1 MLAQM
6 LGSRFLELLE
16 AKGVGCAS
24 TVRRALCLK
33 CHASQRSLARMWDG
47 QLPLRVKAA
56 VLLSWLLVFSLVMS
70 IRRTA
75 DALQEQTAQVTDQYA
90 EIRAWNGQNQSLLG
104 IQVDNFRNP
113 YFDEDA
119 SVMPPDQ
126 ALPIFHNLDS
136 DCPCGGAAQVLTQ
149 LLNVA
154 SQLYDTPSG
163 ASTLP
168 PKPTPGP
175 EPGPAP
181 PEPGPEPAASGSWA
195 PEPQPGPEPEP
206 EPPKPLP
213 TWSRCEFNSTKGQLP
228 PGGPPKSICPGC
240 NALGCTCPK
249 GACWPGKN
257 LTHTPDHT
265 CDCFAKLSFCEKG
278 TQPVYTPGEVCPSC
292 WPPENK
298 ACMCFAAIGFCE
310 AVPAP
315 APAPPHPKS
324 TPPPSPPPS
333 DIWSRGAGDRWSPG
347 VSLVIIG
354 LSCGVILAY
363 IVFRKTRGQC
373 DRPDPIQEHLN
384 DQIQQ
389 W

>member
-1 MLAQM
+1 MANRPVPVYPVSSVRSCHDRAGPAQGRRGAAGCWLLAGGWWCLAACGGLL
-6 LGSRFLELLE
+6 LGRANTRVSRVLRQTR
-16 AKGVGCAS
+16 AHARMDRMPYS
-24 TVRRALCLK
+24 TRALVCAVAVWGPVALSS
-33 CHASQRSLARMWDG
+33 SQDLDDIDIDG
-47 QLPLRVKAA
+47 
-56 VLLSWLLVFSLVMS
+56 
-70 IRRTA
+70 
-75 DALQEQTAQVTDQYA
+75 
-90 EIRAWNGQNQSLLG
+90 G
-104 IQVDNFRNP
+104 
-113 YFDEDA
+113 
-119 SVMPPDQ
+119 
-126 ALPIFHNLDS
+126 
-136 DCPCGGAAQVLTQ
+136 
-149 LLNVA
+149 
-154 SQLYDTPSG
+154 
-163 ASTLP
+163 
-168 PKPTPGP
+168 
-175 EPGPAP
+175 
-181 PEPGPEPAASGSWA
+181 SGSWS
-195 PEPQPGPEPEP
+195 G
-206 EPPKPLP
+206 PPKPLP

-228 PGGPPKSICPGC
+228 PGDPPKSICPGC
-240 NALGCTCPK
+240 NAPDCTCPK